1 MSKAVRFLAVL
12 AGFAIIAVIGFQGPA
27 WASRLGI
34 GGPVAPADTS
44 SGQAVPTSGPVPQSL
59 AAAGAPDLGL
69 PEAPRPQ
76 GTVPLP
82 PPTVTITPGSK
93 AIVGNCAT
101 AFMTSAP
108 AGVVY
113 TATLIDQTLLPG
125 PFPGTLAS
133 CGIRIDAQP
142 VSATLGAEIQVCFPI
157 PPTATALAYHHDQQ
171 QWVQTTA
178 AVQNGESCVTVPV
191 GDPNPT
197 FSALFEQ

>member
-1 MSKAVRFLAVL
+1 MSKAIRFLVVL
-12 AGFAIIAVIGFQGPA
+12 AGFAIIAVIGIQGPA

-34 GGPVAPADTS
+34 GGPAASVGTSAQTLTIVAAPAQD
-44 SGQAVPTSGPVPQSL
+44 QLAV
-59 AAAGAPDLGL
+59 GAPDLGL

-93 AIVGNCAT
+93 AIVGSCAT

-108 AGVVY
+108 EGVVY
-113 TATLIDQTLLPG
+113 TATVVDQTLLPG
-125 PFPGTLAS
+125 PFPGTLAG

-142 VSATLGAEIQVCFPI
+142 ISATLGAEIQVCFPI
-157 PPTATALAYHHDQQ
+157 PPTKTALAYHHDLQ
-171 QWVQTTA
+171 QWVKTA
-178 AVQNGESCVTVPV
+178 AQVQNGESCVMVPV
-191 GDPNPT
+191 GDPNPA